1 MLDLWYK
8 NAIIYC
14 LDVEVFMDGNGDGI
28 GDFEGLTQ
36 CLDYIS
42 GLGITCIWLQP
53 FYPTPNQDDGY
64 DVMDFY
70 SVDPRLG
77 TLGDFVE
84 FIRYA
89 RERGLRV
96 IIDLVVNHTS
106 IQHPWFQAARTDKH
120 SKYRDFYVWAEEK
133 PADAEEGIIF
143 PGVQKST
150 WTYDEQAEAYYF
162 HRFYEYQPDLNITNP
177 AVREEIYKIMGFWL
191 ELGVS
196 GFRIDAAPFLI
207 ELKGIKDTG
216 DIKDPYLYLKE
227 IRNLLSWR
235 RGDAILL
242 AEANVSMEEVSNY
255 FGDGDKMHML
265 FHFVANQGIILA
277 LARSL
282 AFPIVEALKAAP
294 AIPEIGQWAHF
305 IRNHDEL
312 SLDKLTA
319 AQRDEIA
326 AQFAPDKEKMWVYE
340 RGIRRRLPPMLNND
354 ERRIKLTYSLML
366 TLPGT
371 PVLRYGEEIGMG
383 DDLSLKERNSTRTP
397 MQWSTEKNGGFSTV
411 SPEKLVRPVI
421 TTGEYGYEQLNV
433 VAQRRDPMSLL
444 NWMERAIRTR
454 KDCPEFGWG
463 TWQLIETENKSVFAH
478 RCEWNKSVVI
488 AIHNLADVACT
499 VKLDLGASDAG
510 YLIDLLSDRQ
520 YQSIVGSSYTVELQ
534 GYGYRWL
541 RVGGELGI
549 RKE

>member
-1 MLDLWYK
+1 
-8 NAIIYC
+8 
-14 LDVEVFMDGNGDGI
+14 MDGNGDGI

-120 SKYRDFYVWAEEK
+120 SKYRDFYVWADEK
-133 PADAEEGIIF
+133 PADAEEGMIF

-196 GFRIDAAPFLI
+196 GFRIDAAPFLV

-242 AEANVSMEEVSNY
+242 AEANVSMEDVSNY

-265 FHFVANQGIILA
+265 FHFVANQGIMLA
-277 LARSL
+277 LARSQ
-282 AFPIVEALKAAP
+282 ANPIVEALKAAP
-294 AIPEIGQWAHF
+294 GIPEIGQWAHF

-326 AQFAPDKEKMWVYE
+326 AQFAPDKEKMWVYD
-340 RGIRRRLPPMLNND
+340 RGIRRRLPPLLNND

-397 MQWSTEKNGGFSTV
+397 MQWSSEKNGGFSTAA
-411 SPEKLVRPVI
+411 PEKLVRPVI
-421 TTGEYGYEQLNV
+421 TTGEYGYKQLNV

-463 TWQLIETENKSVFAH
+463 KWQLIETENKSVFAH
-478 RCEWNKSVVI
+478 RCEWNKSVVV
-488 AIHNLADVACT
+488 AIHNLADEACT
-499 VKLDLGASDAG
+499 VKLDLGESDAE

-520 YQSIVGSSYTVELQ
+520 YQPIVGSSYTVELQ

-541 RVGGELGI
+541 RVGGGLGI
-549 RKE
+549 RKK